1 MRHRNEAG
9 ALPERRAALMA
20 GYRPPAGAYDE
31 LLEGDG
37 AIRPLWRPMIDE
49 LSRLTVDQI
58 ERRMARGD
66 EYLRDAG
73 VYLRQFGSD
82 ETERVWPLSHLPV
95 LIEEDDW
102 ALLVDGLAERAD
114 LLEMIADDVY
124 GPNRLVAEGHLP
136 AGLIA
141 GSPEWLRP
149 VVGVEPASGHRLHFV
164 AFDVAR
170 GPDGAWWV
178 LGDRTQAPSGAGFAL
193 ENRVA
198 TARVFSEIYA
208 RTHVHR
214 LAGFFRDFRENLQA
228 LVPGGEGRPA
238 ILTPGP
244 LSDTYFEHA
253 YIARYLGM
261 TLLEGEDLLVQNDRL
276 MVRTVS
282 GPEPVGALWRRLDAS
297 YADPL
302 ELDGRSRLGTPGLLS
317 ALRAGTLAMVNAL
330 GVGILETRALMAF
343 MPRLGEIL
351 LGRQLRLPN
360 VATWWCGDPLARKE
374 IGGRPGIQLS
384 AALSTR
390 LPYEGDQPL
399 AGHGFADP
407 AADAG
412 ELLARHPELFVGQE
426 IVSLSATPVLDG
438 RSLRAAQCSLRV
450 FLARTPLGWKALPGG
465 YARLASGEDGA
476 ASLARGGRVADVWV
490 VAKAPVE
497 RISLLGTEQAVG
509 QGPRHGA
516 LPARAADNLFWLGR
530 YVERAEDTMRLVR
543 AYRVRADEAG
553 GEHTPLL
560 TFFTDYLAEL
570 GVDTDQRLPDALAA
584 TIGSAVF
591 SASKVRDRFSVDGWA
606 ALKDLS
612 ATAESMRRNGDLSDA
627 GGRIMSILLRKI
639 TGFSG
644 LAHENMYRFA
654 GWRFMRIGR
663 SLERAVATSAMLCA
677 LFDDDAPEGALD
689 IALEVG
695 DSVMTHRRRYS
706 LEASKS
712 SVAALLALDPMNP
725 RSILFQVSE
734 IDEQVNL
741 LPDGGLAGRAADLA
755 RTTLRLRTALATS
768 LPDEVDPAFL
778 DRVRLELEAI
788 SDHMSRIYLA

>member
-1 MRHRNEAG
+1 MSRRMEETGPAG
-9 ALPERRAALMA
+9 RRAALMA

-31 LLEGDG
+31 LLDADG
-37 AIRPLWRPMIDE
+37 TVRARWRPMIEE
-49 LSRLTVDQI
+49 LSRLSAAKVEGRI
-58 ERRMARGD
+58 ARGD

-82 ETERVWPLSHLPV
+82 DAERVWPLSHLPV
-95 LIEEDDW
+95 LIEDDDW
-102 ALLVDGLAERAD
+102 ATLVEGLAERAD
-114 LLEMIADDVY
+114 LLELVAADLY
-124 GPNRLVAEGHLP
+124 GANRLVAEGHLP

-141 GSPEWLRP
+141 QSPEWLRP
-149 VVGVEPASGHRLHFV
+149 MVGVEPASGHRLHLV

-170 GPDGAWWV
+170 GPDGHWWV

-198 TARVFSEIYA
+198 TARVFSELYG
-208 RTHVHR
+208 RTNVHR

-228 LVPGGEGRPA
+228 LVPGGEGRSA

-261 TLLEGEDLLVQNDRL
+261 TLLEGEDLVVENGRL

-282 GPEPVGALWRRLDAS
+282 GLEPVGALWRRLDAS

-302 ELDGRSRLGTPGLLS
+302 ELDDRSRLGTPGLIS
-317 ALRAGTLAMVNAL
+317 ALRARTLSMVNAL
-330 GVGILETRALMAF
+330 GVGILETRALLAF

-351 LGRQLRLPN
+351 LERQLRLPN
-360 VATWWCGDPLARKE
+360 VATWWCGDPVARE
-374 IGGRPGIQLS
+374 AIAGRDDIQWS

-399 AGHGFADP
+399 PSHGFAETG
-407 AADAG
+407 AEA
-412 ELLARHPELFVGQE
+412 EHLRRTHPELFVGQE
-426 IVSLSATPVLDG
+426 IVSLSATPVLEHG
-438 RSLRAAQCSLRV
+438 CLATGQCSLRV
-450 FLARTPLGWKALPGG
+450 FLARGPDGWQALPGG
-465 YARLASGEDGA
+465 YARIASGEGGA
-476 ASLARGGRVADVWV
+476 ASLGKGGRVADVWV
-490 VAKAPVE
+490 VARAPVE
-497 RISLLGTEQAVG
+497 RVSLLGTGQAAA
-509 QGPRHGA
+509 QGPRQGA
-516 LPARAADNLFWLGR
+516 LPSRAADNLFWLGR
-530 YVERAEDTMRLVR
+530 YIERAEDTMRLVR

-553 GEHTPLL
+553 DEDTPILA
-560 TFFTDYLAEL
+560 FFTDYLTEL
-570 GVDTDQRLPDALAA
+570 GVDTDQRLPEALAQ

-612 ATAESMRRNGDLSDA
+612 ATADSMGRNADLSDA
-627 GGRIMSILLRKI
+627 GGRIMGILLRKI

-654 GWRFMRIGR
+654 GWRFMRVGR
-663 SLERAVATSAMLCA
+663 SLERAAATSAMLCA
-677 LFDDDAPEGALD
+677 LFDEKAPEGALD

-706 LEASKS
+706 LEASAA
-712 SVAALLALDPMNP
+712 SVAALLVLDPMNP
-725 RSILFQVSE
+725 RSIVFQVAE

-741 LPDGGLAGRAADLA
+741 LPEGGLTGRAADLA
-755 RTTLRLRTALATS
+755 RATMRLRTALATAV
-768 LPDEVDPAFL
+768 PDEVDTAFL

-788 SDHMSRIYLA
+788 SDHLGRVYLA

>member
-1 MRHRNEAG
+1 MSARTEEANLAG
-9 ALPERRAALMA
+9 RRARLMA
-20 GYRPPAGAYDE
+20 NYRPPVGAYDE
-31 LLEGDG
+31 LLAADG
-37 AIRPLWRPMIDE
+37 TVRPLWRPMIEE
-49 LSRLTVDQI
+49 LSRLSAETVEARI
-58 ERRMARGD
+58 ARGD
-66 EYLRDAG
+66 KYLRDAG

-82 ETERVWPLSHLPV
+82 DADRVWPLSHLPV

-102 ALLVDGLAERAD
+102 TALVKGLAERAD
-114 LLEMIADDVY
+114 LLELVAADLY
-124 GPNRLVAEGHLP
+124 GGNRLVAEGHLP
-136 AGLIA
+136 ATLIA
-141 GSPEWLRP
+141 QSPEWLRP
-149 VVGVEPASGHRLHFV
+149 MVGVEPASGHRLHLV

-170 GPDGAWWV
+170 GPDGRWWV

-198 TARVFSEIYA
+198 TARVFSELYG
-208 RTHVHR
+208 RTNVHR

-228 LVPGGEGRPA
+228 LAPGGQGRSA

-261 TLLEGEDLLVQNDRL
+261 TLLEGEDLVVEKGRL

-282 GPEPVGALWRRLDAS
+282 GLEPVGALWRRLDAS

-302 ELDGRSRLGTPGLLS
+302 ELDGRSRLGTPGLIS
-317 ALRAGTLAMVNAL
+317 ALRAGTLSMVNAL
-330 GVGILETRALMAF
+330 GVGILETRALLAF
-343 MPRLGEIL
+343 MPRLGEVL
-351 LGRQLRLPN
+351 LGRQLQLPN
-360 VATWWCGDPLARKE
+360 VATWWCGDAAARDL
-374 IGGRPGIQLS
+374 IAGRADLQSS

-399 AGHGFADP
+399 GIHGFADP
-407 AADAG
+407 DMTPDVLYRAN
-412 ELLARHPELFVGQE
+412 PELFVAQE
-426 IVSLSATPVLDG
+426 IVSLSATPVIEDG
-438 RSLRAAQCSLRV
+438 CLATGQCSLRV
-450 FLARTPLGWKALPGG
+450 FLARTPQGWQALPGG
-465 YARLASGEDGA
+465 YARIASGGGGA
-476 ASLARGGRVADVWV
+476 ASLGQGGRVADVWV

-497 RISLLGTEQAVG
+497 RVSLLGAEQIAG

-516 LPARAADNLFWLGR
+516 LPSRAADNLFWLGR

-553 GEHTPLL
+553 DEETPLL
-560 TFFTDYLAEL
+560 TFFTDYLTEL
-570 GVDTDQRLPDALAA
+570 GVDTDQRLPDALAM

-612 ATAESMRRNGDLSDA
+612 ATATSMRRNADLSDA
-627 GGRIMSILLRKI
+627 GGRIMGILLRKI

-654 GWRFMRIGR
+654 GWRFMRVGR
-663 SLERAVATSAMLCA
+663 SLERAVATSAMLCV
-677 LFDDDAPEGALD
+677 LFDEEAPEGALD

-706 LEASKS
+706 LEASAA
-712 SVAALLALDPMNP
+712 SVAALLVLDPMNP
-725 RSILFQVSE
+725 RSILFQVTE

-741 LPDGGLAGRAADLA
+741 LPDGGLTGRAADLA
-755 RTTLRLRTALATS
+755 RATLRLRTTLATA
-768 LPDEVDPAFL
+768 LPGQVNPAFL

-788 SDHMSRIYLA
+788 SDHLGRIYLA

>member
-1 MRHRNEAG
+1 MEETGPTR
-9 ALPERRAALMA
+9 RRAALM
-20 GYRPPAGAYDE
+20 GSYHPPAGAYDE
-31 LLEGDG
+31 LLDATG
-37 AIRPLWRPMIDE
+37 AVRPLWRPMVGE
-49 LSRLTVDQI
+49 LSRLSAEKVEARI
-58 ERRMARGD
+58 ARGD

-82 ETERVWPLSHLPV
+82 DADRVWPLSHLPV
-95 LIEEDDW
+95 LIDEDDW
-102 ALLVDGLAERAD
+102 SSLVEGLAERAD
-114 LLEMIADDVY
+114 LLERVVADLY
-124 GPNRLVAEGHLP
+124 GENRLVAEGHLP
-136 AGLIA
+136 ASLIA
-141 GSPEWLRP
+141 QSPEWLRP
-149 VVGVEPASGHRLHFV
+149 MVGVEPASGHRLHLI

-170 GPDGAWWV
+170 GPDGRWWV

-198 TARVFSEIYA
+198 TARVFSELYA
-208 RTHVHR
+208 RSNVHR

-228 LVPGGEGRPA
+228 LAPGQARSA

-244 LSDTYFEHA
+244 LSETYFEHA

-261 TLLEGEDLLVQNDRL
+261 TLLEGEDLVVEQGRL

-282 GPEPVGALWRRLDAS
+282 GLEPVGALWRRLDAS

-302 ELDGRSRLGTPGLLS
+302 ELDGRSQLGTPGLVS
-317 ALRAGTLAMVNAL
+317 ALRAGTLSMVNAL
-330 GVGILETRALMAF
+330 GVGILETRALLAF

-351 LGRQLRLPN
+351 TGRQPCLPN
-360 VATWWCGDPLARKE
+360 VATWWCGDQAARAH
-374 IGGRPGIQLS
+374 IDGRTDLHWS

-390 LPYEGDQPL
+390 LPYEGDLPL
-399 AGHGFADP
+399 GTHGFADP
-407 AADAG
+407 SMTPDA
-412 ELLARHPELFVGQE
+412 LRLAHPELFVAQE
-426 IVSLSATPVLDG
+426 IVSLSATPVLEEG
-438 RSLRAAQCSLRV
+438 CLAAGQCSLRV
-450 FLARTPLGWKALPGG
+450 FLARTPQGWQALPGG
-465 YARLASGEDGA
+465 YARIASGEGGA
-476 ASLARGGRVADVWV
+476 ASLGQGGRVADVWV

-497 RISLLGTEQAVG
+497 RVSLLGTEQIAG
-509 QGPRHGA
+509 QGPRQGA
-516 LPARAADNLFWLGR
+516 LPSRAADNLFWLGR

-543 AYRVRADEAG
+543 AYRVRADETG
-553 GEHTPLL
+553 DEETPLL
-560 TFFTDYLAEL
+560 TFFTDYLTEL
-570 GVDTDQRLPDALAA
+570 GVDTDQRLPEGLAM

-591 SASKVRDRFSVDGWA
+591 SASKVRDRLSIDGWA

-612 ATAESMRRNGDLSDA
+612 ATATSMQRNADLSDA
-627 GGRIMSILLRKI
+627 GGAIMGILLRKI

-663 SLERAVATSAMLCA
+663 SLERAAATSAMLCGM
-677 LFDDDAPEGALD
+677 FDEEAPGGALD

-706 LEASKS
+706 LEASAA
-712 SVAALLALDPMNP
+712 SVAALLVLDPMNP

-741 LPDGGLAGRAADLA
+741 LPDGGLTGRAAGLA
-755 RTTLRLRTALATS
+755 RATIRLRTLLATA

-778 DRVRLELEAI
+778 DRIRLELEAI